1 MGDPFAL
8 TARDWCQN
16 IDLFCT
22 RCNSYLA
29 HKPYRRSKHELYQK
43 TRCWNFRMQ
52 VATERVSFRQIS
64 IAAQSRMVIRSS
76 LWLRSGQGGFGGSH
90 APGGRTLNLAEPDR
104 EIYDPSLTSQDQSSI
119 LTESHEREALEPSS
133 GETQYPPN
141 QPGERFQHTL
151 ELYYLNTTKR
161 QRVEFGSRL
170 VQSTKP

>member
-1 MGDPFAL
+1 F
-8 TARDWCQN
+8 RSH
-16 IDLFCT
+16 CT
-22 RCNSYLA
+22 RLVSKYRPLL
-29 HKPYRRSKHELYQK
+29 HKMQFLSCAQALQTSKHELYQK

-119 LTESHEREALEPSS
+119 LTESHEREALEP
-133 GETQYPPN
+133 
-141 QPGERFQHTL
+141 
-151 ELYYLNTTKR
+151 
-161 QRVEFGSRL
+161 
-170 VQSTKP
+170 